1 MPPADDDNAAE
12 LNLLERAALALGRF
26 TNERPLPKRLQT
38 AFLRNVSYGWVRP
51 SLSKRLLVDGL
62 RELVD
67 LRPDRGILLVSNHRS
82 FFDQYVLMLSIWMSR
97 ATWGSRLYFPVRS
110 NFFYDHPAGM
120 LVNYAVGAGA
130 MYPPIYRQAA
140 RRELNDD
147 ALDRAVAFLQDPDV
161 LVGLHPEGTRGK
173 GDDPYTFLPAHPG
186 VGKIALNARPII
198 VPAFINGLSNDI
210 LGDIKRTRQP
220 GARRTHPVII
230 SMGQP
235 LDISDLTA
243 QKPRPTLYKKAAD
256 RFMQAIGV
264 QAEREKELRAACMAG
279 EIADDDPRWAD
290 NLKK

>member
-198 VPAFINGLSNDI
+198 VPGVHQRPVERHPRRHQAHAAAGRAPHTPGHHLDGPTARH
-210 LGDIKRTRQP
+210 LGSD
-220 GARRTHPVII
+220 GAEAPPDALQEGGGSLHA
-230 SMGQP
+230 G
-235 LDISDLTA
+235 
-243 QKPRPTLYKKAAD
+243 D
-256 RFMQAIGV
+256 RSAGR
-264 QAEREKELRAACMAG
+264 AGEGAACG
-279 EIADDDPRWAD
+279 VYGRRDRG
-290 NLKK
+290 